1 MKKEEIISLA
11 MERLGWNE
19 KKVRSWYKKE
29 NNWLKG
35 NSPKEL
41 VERGE
46 FDKVVDFLMSRQKDL
61 DEDDKGENIDSDKD
75 EDYEIVFKKNKK
87 KKLWF
92 KP

>member
-1 MKKEEIISLA
+1 MNKEEIISLA
-11 MERLGWNE
+11 MERLGWTE
-19 KKVRSWYKKE
+19 RKVRSWYKKE

-46 FDKVVDFLMSRQKDL
+46 SEIVVEFLMSRQKDL
-61 DEDDKGENIDSDKD
+61 DEDDKGEDVEPK
-75 EDYEIVFKKNKK
+75 EEYEVVFKKDKK

>member
-1 MKKEEIISLA
+1 
-11 MERLGWNE
+11 
-19 KKVRSWYKKE
+19 
-29 NNWLKG
+29 
-35 NSPKEL
+35 

-46 FDKVVDFLMSRQKDL
+46 FDKVADFLMSRQKDL
-61 DEDDKGENIDSDKD
+61 DEDDKGENIDTEKD